1 MARLGCRCGA
11 EMTNTEGPSPHRLN
25 VFLKSEIDKALSYNQ
40 DISPDFRVFRQILVR
55 TFKITKEFAI
65 VIHF

>member
-1 MARLGCRCGA
+1 MKRMASNTAFISKMQYEPHQPGDVILVTGVGA
-11 EMTNTEGPSPHRLN
+11 AFP
-25 VFLKSEIDKALSYNQ
+25 F
-40 DISPDFRVFRQILVR
+40 PDFRVFRQILVR

>member
-1 MARLGCRCGA
+1 MIIYIQRGMCTHVCVVKICLQD
-11 EMTNTEGPSPHRLN
+11 L
-25 VFLKSEIDKALSYNQ
+25 EI
-40 DISPDFRVFRQILVR
+40 IHIFPDFRVFRQILVR